1 MTGHISD
8 EAALYALGSLSD
20 DERAAIDAHVQSCS
34 SCAALLGTAE
44 QDVAL
49 IASMEPQRQAP
60 ALLAGRIA
68 RTLDRRPIDRSRMW
82 QPFAALAAAAF
93 VIGLLPSAYFWQQ
106 NQSLHA
112 AMSAQTAAIQRVAS
126 TPHRMAHFRGMND
139 RGSASVMYAPDGSWY
154 VVLVRDVSKS
164 LQVAWM
170 HDGEKTMLGTAQP
183 HDGVAMLYLPQS
195 HRMDQLAL
203 MDGTRTVA
211 IADLSY

>member
-20 DERAAIDAHVQSCS
+20 DERAAIDAHVQTCS

-49 IASMEPQRQAP
+49 VASMEPQHDAP
-60 ALLAGRIA
+60 TLLAGRIA
-68 RTLDRRPIDRSRMW
+68 RALDRKTTRQW
-82 QPFAALAAAAF
+82 QPLAALAAAF

-112 AMSAQTAAIQRVAS
+112 TMSAQTAAIQRVAS
-126 TPHRMAHFRGMND
+126 APHRMAHFRGMND

-170 HDGEKTMLGTAQP
+170 HDGEKTTLGTAQA
-183 HDGVAMLYLPQS
+183 HDGVAMLYLPRS

-203 MDGTRTVA
+203 MDGARTVA

>member
-20 DERAAIDAHVQSCS
+20 EERAAIDAHVLGCG
-34 SCAALLGTAE
+34 SCAALLGAAE

-49 IASMEPQRQAP
+49 VASMEPQHEAP

-68 RTLDRRPIDRSRMW
+68 RTLDRKPMHQW
-82 QPFAALAAAAF
+82 QPFAALAAAF

-112 AMSAQTAAIQRVAS
+112 AISAQTAAIGRVAS
-126 TPHRMAHFRGMND
+126 APHRMAHFRGMND

-154 VVLVRDVSKS
+154 VVLVQDVSKS

-183 HDGVAMLYLPQS
+183 HDGIAMLYLPQS

-203 MDGTRTVA
+203 MDGTTTVA
-211 IADLSY
+211 VANLSY

>member
-1 MTGHISD
+1 MTAHFSD
-8 EAALYALGSLSD
+8 EAAVYALGALSD
-20 DERAAIDAHVQSCS
+20 EERAAIDAHVRTCS
-34 SCAALLGTAE
+34 SCAALLGAAE

-49 IASMEPQRQAP
+49 VASMEPQREAP
-60 ALLAGRIA
+60 ALLAGRLA
-68 RTLDRRPIDRSRMW
+68 RTLDRKPLARSSVW
-82 QPFAALAAAAF
+82 QPLAALAAAF

-126 TPHRMAHFRGMND
+126 MPHRMAHFRGMND

-203 MDGTRTVA
+203 MDGTHTVA

>member
-44 QDVAL
+44 QDVAFV
-49 IASMEPQRQAP
+49 ASMEPQHDAP

-68 RTLDRRPIDRSRMW
+68 RTLDRKTTWQW
-82 QPFAALAAAAF
+82 QPFAALAAAF

-112 AMSAQTAAIQRVAS
+112 TMSAQTAAMQRVAS
-126 TPHRMAHFRGMND
+126 APHRMAHFRGMTD
-139 RGSASVMYAPDGSWY
+139 RGSASVMYAADGSWY

-164 LQVAWM
+164 LEVAWM

-195 HRMDQLAL
+195 HRMDRLAL
-203 MDGTRTVA
+203 MDGARTVA
-211 IADLSY
+211 VADLSY

>member
-1 MTGHISD
+1 MTAHISD
-8 EAALYALGSLSD
+8 EAALYALGALSD
-20 DERAAIDAHVQSCS
+20 DERGAIDAHVRTCS
-34 SCAALLGTAE
+34 NCAALLGAAE

-49 IASMEPQRQAP
+49 VASMEPQREAP
-60 ALLAGRIA
+60 ALLGGRIA
-68 RTLDRRPIDRSRMW
+68 RTLDRKPVARSSMW
-82 QPFAALAAAAF
+82 QPFAAFAAAF

-126 TPHRMAHFRGMND
+126 APHRMAHFRGMNAG
-139 RGSASVMYAPDGSWY
+139 GSASVMYAPDGSWY

-203 MDGTRTVA
+203 LDGTRTVA
-211 IADLSY
+211 VADLSY